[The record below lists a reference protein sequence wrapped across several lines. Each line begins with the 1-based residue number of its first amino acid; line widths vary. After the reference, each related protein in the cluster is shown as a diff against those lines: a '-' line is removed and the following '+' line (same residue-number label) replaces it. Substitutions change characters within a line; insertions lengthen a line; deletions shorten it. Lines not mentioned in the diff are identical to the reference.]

1 MFIKIAKFVKWLHV
15 QTTWVVFD
23 FTSEQPSPDQ
33 LPLALKMNQ
42 YHIQTQVIKPS
53 ALFINLFPFAP
64 KSFLSN
70 QKENLSHLEF
80 PRQQSLSSQAH
91 RKLLCL

>member
-1 MFIKIAKFVKWLHV
+1 MYNCTSCFSMFIKIAKFVKWLHV

-42 YHIQTQVIKPS
+42 YHSQTQVIKPS

-64 KSFLSN
+64 RSFLSN
-70 QKENLSHLEF
+70 QKEN
-80 PRQQSLSSQAH
+80 
-91 RKLLCL
+91 

>member
-1 MFIKIAKFVKWLHV
+1 MYNCTSCFSMFIKIAKFVKWLHV

-42 YHIQTQVIKPS
+42 YHSQTQVIKPS

-70 QKENLSHLEF
+70 QKKTEVQFLSYLT
-80 PRQQSLSSQAH
+80 
-91 RKLLCL
+91 